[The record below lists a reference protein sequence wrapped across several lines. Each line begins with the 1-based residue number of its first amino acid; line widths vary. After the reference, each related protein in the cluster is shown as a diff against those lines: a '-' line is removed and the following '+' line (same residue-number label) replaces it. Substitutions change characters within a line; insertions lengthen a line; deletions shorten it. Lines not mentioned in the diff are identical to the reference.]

1 MNVTRR
7 EFMRRCAKASAA
19 VSLAGLVG
27 IDGARGQAP
36 RSGDPDGANPHPN
49 ILLILVDQMQTPPE
63 GYADG
68 EGVARGL
75 KEILGFRPLSD
86 DNAYTR
92 FFPGLLRLRQNA
104 VVCRKHYT
112 ASAACVPSRTAFLT
126 GQYPASTGVDQTDGI
141 FKSATDVPWLNPEG
155 TPTIGDWL
163 RAAGYSTHYF
173 GKWHVSHPEE
183 PDYLNPW
190 GFADWDKS
198 SPEPH
203 GSNPDNGGVYRD
215 VGFARNV
222 VEFLQQKEKDDSGV
236 PWFAVGSLVNPH
248 DYGLMPVGWQLPAD
262 NGVVP
267 WPGGT
272 TLAPMKIPAPGDQ
285 SLPGGDGER
294 VALNPDGFPQD
305 NGSLPRTYD
314 ESLDDKPRCQRDYA
328 LKMGLAFKS
337 MQEYNFS
344 KQGLPITTPQP
355 YQLQSNAK
363 EWALASNQFYTY
375 CHYLMDLQL
384 RKMLQTLD
392 DSGLAES
399 TIVVF
404 LSDHGELAGSHGG
417 MIQKWHNAYEETIR
431 VPMVISSPLVNDGR
445 TIREIRQPTSS
456 IDLAPT
462 ILGLAGYKEADLR
475 AAMEAAYG
483 QSVVKP
489 FPGADL
495 SAHIQGDGQADIVG
509 PDGKP
514 RVGVFFMTNDTI
526 TDLGG
531 NPSDTTKGQYD
542 MFLANVETVRAQ
554 GHDLTSGTVT
564 QPNCVRALCTGDWKI
579 VRYTDPNGVEADEWE
594 LYCLTAD
601 PIERTN
607 LVDFRT
613 GEVRSDVSVRGMTA
627 EELVAKNQQ
636 LKAEL
641 ARQEAAVQGQTI

>member
-155 TPTIGDWL
+155 TPTFGDWL

-222 VEFLQQKEKDDSGV
+222 VEFLEQKEKDDSGV
-236 PWFAVGSLVNPH
+236 PWFAVGSLV
-248 DYGLMPVGWQLPAD
+248 
-262 NGVVP
+262 
-267 WPGGT
+267 
-272 TLAPMKIPAPGDQ
+272 
-285 SLPGGDGER
+285 
-294 VALNPDGFPQD
+294 
-305 NGSLPRTYD
+305 
-314 ESLDDKPRCQRDYA
+314 
-328 LKMGLAFKS
+328 
-337 MQEYNFS
+337 
-344 KQGLPITTPQP
+344 
-355 YQLQSNAK
+355 
-363 EWALASNQFYTY
+363 
-375 CHYLMDLQL
+375 
-384 RKMLQTLD
+384 
-392 DSGLAES
+392 
-399 TIVVF
+399 
-404 LSDHGELAGSHGG
+404 
-417 MIQKWHNAYEETIR
+417 
-431 VPMVISSPLVNDGR
+431 
-445 TIREIRQPTSS
+445 
-456 IDLAPT
+456 
-462 ILGLAGYKEADLR
+462 
-475 AAMEAAYG
+475 
-483 QSVVKP
+483 
-489 FPGADL
+489 
-495 SAHIQGDGQADIVG
+495 
-509 PDGKP
+509 
-514 RVGVFFMTNDTI
+514 
-526 TDLGG
+526 
-531 NPSDTTKGQYD
+531 
-542 MFLANVETVRAQ
+542 
-554 GHDLTSGTVT
+554 
-564 QPNCVRALCTGDWKI
+564 
-579 VRYTDPNGVEADEWE
+579 
-594 LYCLTAD
+594 
-601 PIERTN
+601 
-607 LVDFRT
+607 
-613 GEVRSDVSVRGMTA
+613 
-627 EELVAKNQQ
+627 
-636 LKAEL
+636 
-641 ARQEAAVQGQTI
+641 